1 MERGGFIEATLVVG
15 PISRELIP
23 RFSGLLLLSTAS
35 FEGKAAVKGVVSRLK
50 SLSRREFV
58 HSLERRKGS
67 FIISCVSH
75 SKNPRPRGRERE
87 TSLVELTSAR
97 ENSRLSFSSLTLS
110 APFLRRV
117 ALFRPR
123 RKKRGKKKKRKK
135 ISCLQFFPTASTDQ
149 FLFDFHDIP
158 FDFSAFHLSHQSH
171 HRR

>member
-75 SKNPRPRGRERE
+75 SKNSRPRGRERE

-135 ISCLQFFPTASTDQ
+135 ISCLQFFSTASTDQ
-149 FLFDFHDIP
+149 FLFDFQDIP
-158 FDFSAFHLSHQSH
+158 FDFSAFHLSHQPH